1 MHKIFTGKTQYQL
14 VGQVSDY
21 IYPLQKRDPAL
32 EISA

>member
-1 MHKIFTGKTQYQL
+1 MHSVFTGKTKHQL
-14 VGQVSDY
+14 VGQDADY